1 MPITY
6 LDPKNDLTF
15 RKIFGDHPRLLIS
28 FLNALLPFDQ
38 GREIVSIEYLDA
50 DLLPELPGLKRS
62 VVDVR
67 CVDNR
72 DRQFIVEMQMYWT
85 SSFKSRMM
93 FNTSKAYVRQLFKKE
108 QFSELRPVYGLS
120 LVNEDFMK
128 GENMASTYYHHYR
141 MVHNIDSKEV
151 IPGIELI
158 FVELQKFK
166 ALKFTDRRL
175 QVLWLKFLTLIDES
189 TTEIPEELRS
199 DANISEALDHLLY
212 SSFSNQELDYYDKY
226 WDAIRI
232 EKSSI
237 ADAIEK
243 AEATVKLAEESV
255 KQAEARE
262 ATALALAEKER
273 VEKEKE
279 RADKESALAEK
290 EKSRLALVN
299 LVKRM
304 KSKGFTDEEIAENTG
319 LTLNEIRDI
328 LS

>member
-1 MPITY
+1 MPIQY

-72 DRQFIVEMQMYWT
+72 GRQFIVEMQMYWT
-85 SSFKSRMM
+85 NSFKSRMM

-108 QFSELRPVYGLS
+108 QFSELKPVYGLS
-120 LVNEDFMK
+120 LVNEDFMS
-128 GENMASTYYHHYR
+128 GESMKNTYYHHYR

-189 TTEIPEELRS
+189 TTEIPEELRA
-199 DANISEALDHLLY
+199 DADISEALDHLVF
-212 SSFSNQELDYYDKY
+212 SSFTKQELDYYEKY

-243 AEATVKLAEESV
+243 AEASVKLAEESV

-262 ATALALAEKER
+262 ALALVLAEKER
-273 VEKEKE
+273 
-279 RADKESALAEK
+279 AEK
-290 EKSRLALVN
+290 EIERAEKLEFQSYTVLQLSGIG
-299 LVKRM
+299 M
-304 KSKGFTDEEIAENTG
+304 DEDKISTITG
-319 LTLNEIRDI
+319 LTLGEIRAI

>member
-1 MPITY
+1 M
-6 LDPKNDLTF
+6 
-15 RKIFGDHPRLLIS
+15 
-28 FLNALLPFDQ
+28 
-38 GREIVSIEYLDA
+38 
-50 DLLPELPGLKRS
+50 
-62 VVDVR
+62 
-67 CVDNR
+67 
-72 DRQFIVEMQMYWT
+72 
-85 SSFKSRMM
+85 
-93 FNTSKAYVRQLFKKE
+93 
-108 QFSELRPVYGLS
+108 
-120 LVNEDFMK
+120 
-128 GENMASTYYHHYR
+128 
-141 MVHNIDSKEV
+141 
-151 IPGIELI
+151 
-158 FVELQKFK
+158 
-166 ALKFTDRRL
+166 

-262 ATALALAEKER
+262 AQALALAD
-273 VEKEKE
+273 KE